1 MKKIAILCILLAFTG
16 IVFAQGNVLDNTG
29 NDWVRWTNME
39 KQKFVVGWMSSLS
52 SLIGLLD
59 WWQENYELEE
69 PTNNALNVIRQWAF
83 YENVTVSDMI
93 IIIDRVYSDPN
104 TRRFKIYDVLLT
116 MFEKE
121 WW

>member
-1 MKKIAILCILLAFTG
+1 MKKIAILCMLLSFTG
-16 IVFAQGNVLDNTG
+16 LVFAQGNVLDNTG

-69 PTNNALNVIRQWAF
+69 PTNNALNVIKQWAF

-93 IIIDRVYSDPN
+93 LVIDRVYSDPN

>member
-1 MKKIAILCILLAFTG
+1 MKKIAILYILLAFTG

-69 PTNNALNVIRQWAF
+69 PTNNALNVIREWAF

-93 IIIDRVYSDPN
+93 IVIDRVYSDPN